1 MLYKFKS
8 RATGDLIM
16 LQAHGRRLLDIIG
29 KDSGPDGRDPGIL
42 LPGQMEAAIA
52 AIEAAIARDEATE
65 RESPAER
72 LSTDDAAELHEK
84 IRLRQ
89 RAQPFIE
96 MLRRCRKA
104 DCDVVWGV

>member
-8 RATGDLIM
+8 KATGDLIM

-29 KDSGPDGRDPGIL
+29 KDAGPDGRDPGIL
-42 LPGQMEAAIA
+42 CPGQMEAAIA
-52 AIEAAIARDEATE
+52 AIEAAIAKDEALNPEADTD
-65 RESPAER
+65 R
-72 LSTDDAAELHEK
+72 LRTDQAAEQVET
-84 IRLRQ
+84 ISLRQ

-104 DCDVVWGV
+104 DCEVVWGV

>member
-8 RATGDLIM
+8 RVTGDLIM

-29 KDSGPDGRDPGIL
+29 KDSGPDGHAPGIL
-42 LPGQMEAAIA
+42 LPSQMEAAIA
-52 AIEAAIARDEATE
+52 AIEAAVARDEATE
-65 RESPAER
+65 RNSPADR
-72 LSTDDAAELHEK
+72 SSTDDAAK
-84 IRLRQ
+84 PQDTIGLRQ

-104 DCDVVWGV
+104 DCEVVWGL